1 MTLGYACLA
10 VSPVI
15 GLAGYCAAHL
25 AMAWLVGRPRPYV
38 YLLLGFPVGLIFT
51 LAASV
56 LGMADGERTTADAW
70 ALIGFNLLTYGALG
84 YGYFQFVN
92 TNITSL
98 RIRILKE
105 LLLSPNGLAAREVS
119 GLYGAGEVVGR
130 RIERLTAGGQ
140 LVEKGGRF
148 YLGNRSLLVV
158 ARIIDALRYLVLG
171 PTPSARP
178 AVPRT
183 RTQKQRRRR
192 SA

>member
-1 MTLGYACLA
+1 MTFGYACLA
-10 VSPVI
+10 VAPVI

-25 AMAWLVGRPRPYV
+25 AMAWLIGRPRPYL
-38 YLLLGFPVGLIFT
+38 YLLLGFPAGLVLT
-51 LAASV
+51 LAASA
-56 LGMADGERTTADAW
+56 LWLADGGLAPADAW
-70 ALIGFNLLTYGALG
+70 ALVGFNLLTYGALG

-105 LLLSPNGLAAREVS
+105 LLLSPNGLPARAVF
-119 GLYGAGEVVGR
+119 GLYGPEEVVGR

-140 LVEKGGRF
+140 FIEKGGRF

-171 PTPSARP
+171 PTPPAQQSA
-178 AVPRT
+178 PRT
-183 RTQKQRRRR
+183 RTQKQRRR